1 MRANMPSPEM
11 AVTCGTPSASTVA
24 FTSIWKNGA
33 MAAYGSLAAA
43 VLLPGVGTAT
53 PSFAS
58 ALTHATALPVGTLT
72 V

>member
-1 MRANMPSPEM
+1 MPSPEM

-24 FTSIWKNGA
+24 LQSMWKKGA
-33 MAAYGSLAAA
+33 MAEYGSMAAA

-53 PSFAS
+53 PSLAS
-58 ALTHATALPVGTLT
+58 ALTHATALPVGTFT